1 MLIEFNAQKRTL
13 QGTGASRRL
22 RRAGRVPGVV
32 YGGDQPAEAI
42 DFDHNEIF
50 HKLKQESF
58 HASVLTMLIDGA
70 KQNVLLRDVQMHAFK
85 RQVLH
90 LDFHRVDATHKIHTK
105 VPLHFI
111 NADIAPG
118 VKLQGGIVSHVLT
131 ELEVQCLPGD
141 LPEFIEVDLKDV
153 AAGHS
158 LHLSAVAMPK
168 GVEPLMHK
176 GEDPVVAAITIP
188 RGTTADEEVAAPD
201 AQAAATPAVAPAV
214 APAPEKK

>member
-32 YGGDQPAEAI
+32 YGGEQPAEAI

-50 HKLKQESF
+50 HKLKQETF
-58 HASVLTMLIDGA
+58 HASVLTMVIDGGR
-70 KQNVLLRDVQMHAFK
+70 QNVLLRDVQMHPFK
-85 RQVLH
+85 RQVMH
-90 LDFHRVDATHKIHTK
+90 LDFQRVDASHKIHTK

-131 ELEVQCLPGD
+131 ELEVSCLPDD
-141 LPEFIEVDLKDV
+141 LPEYIEVDLKDV

-168 GVEPLMHK
+168 GVEPLLHK

-188 RGTTADEEVAAPD
+188 RGAAADEPAAADVQVAA
-201 AQAAATPAVAPAV
+201 AAP

>member
-1 MLIEFNAQKRTL
+1 MLIEFNAQMRTL

-32 YGGDQPAEAI
+32 YGGEKPADAI

-58 HASVLTMLIDGA
+58 HASVLTMVIDGV

-90 LDFHRVDATHKIHTK
+90 LDFQRVDASHKIHTK

-131 ELEVQCLPGD
+131 ELEVRCLPGD
-141 LPEFIEVDLKDV
+141 LPEYIEVDLQDV
-153 AAGHS
+153 SAGHS
-158 LHLSAVAMPK
+158 VHLSTVKMPN
-168 GVEPLMHK
+168 GVEPVLHK

-188 RGTTADEEVAAPD
+188 RGAVADEVVAPDVQVAA
-201 AQAAATPAVAPAV
+201 

>member
-1 MLIEFNAQKRTL
+1 MSNEFNAQKRTL

-22 RRAGRVPGVV
+22 RRAGRVPCVV
-32 YGGDQPAEAI
+32 YGGEQPAEAI
-42 DFDHNEIF
+42 DVDHNEIF

-58 HASVLTMLIDGA
+58 HASVLTMVIDGA
-70 KQNVLLRDVQMHAFK
+70 KQSVLLRDVQMHAFK

-90 LDFHRVDATHKIHTK
+90 LDFHRVDEKQKLRTK

-111 NADIAPG
+111 NADLAPG

-131 ELEVQCLPGD
+131 EIEVHCLAAD
-141 LPEFIEVDLKDV
+141 LPEFIEVDLRDV
-153 AAGHS
+153 SAGHS
-158 LHLSAVAMPK
+158 VHLSAVTMPN
-168 GVEPLMHK
+168 GVEPVLHK

-188 RGTTADEEVAAPD
+188 RGAAADEAPAAEAAAAAAP
-201 AQAAATPAVAPAV
+201 ATPAA

>member
-32 YGGDQPAEAI
+32 YGGEQPAEAI

-50 HKLKQESF
+50 HKLKQETF
-58 HASVLTMLIDGA
+58 HASVLTMVIDGGR
-70 KQNVLLRDVQMHAFK
+70 QNVLLRDVQMHPFK
-85 RQVLH
+85 RQVMH
-90 LDFHRVDATHKIHTK
+90 LDFQRVDASHKIHTK

-131 ELEVQCLPGD
+131 ELEVSCLPGD
-141 LPEFIEVDLKDV
+141 LPEYIEVDLKDV

-168 GVEPLMHK
+168 GVEPLLHK

-188 RGTTADEEVAAPD
+188 RGAAADEPAAADVQVAAP
-201 AQAAATPAVAPAV
+201 AP